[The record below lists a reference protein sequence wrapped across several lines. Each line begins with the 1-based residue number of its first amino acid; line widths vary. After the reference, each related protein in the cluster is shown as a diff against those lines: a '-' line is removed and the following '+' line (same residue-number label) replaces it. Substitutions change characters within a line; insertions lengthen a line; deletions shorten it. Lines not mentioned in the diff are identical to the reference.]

1 MQVAGGDTSRY
12 RCRAFT
18 EERKAEKG
26 KDVSNE
32 RKVPGRFK
40 VDKKNDSENWLLES
54 QIHTSAIPFPQTQ
67 MCPHLN
73 DGVPSE
79 NAQDM
84 VGIEGTPNRL
94 NGRHGVHS
102 NGESSKQQRR
112 NPYAP
117 RASDFLNN
125 VSNFKIIEST
135 LRGSCICRFQ
145 HFSPIDIT
153 PHRGGAICQCL
164 L

>member
-1 MQVAGGDTSRY
+1 MIPAGTGAERLPRKGRRKRGRMPQTNGKH
-12 RCRAFT
+12 RAGL
-18 EERKAEKG
+18 K
-26 KDVSNE
+26 SI
-32 RKVPGRFK
+32 
-40 VDKKNDSENWLLES
+40 KKNDSENWLIES

-94 NGRHGVHS
+94 NGHHGVHS